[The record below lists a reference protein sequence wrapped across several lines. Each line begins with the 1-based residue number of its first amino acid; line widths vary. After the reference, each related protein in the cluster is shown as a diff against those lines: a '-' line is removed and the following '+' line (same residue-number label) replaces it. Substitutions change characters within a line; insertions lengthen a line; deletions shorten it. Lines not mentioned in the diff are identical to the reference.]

1 MSCRQVYRRK
11 TFSNEARS
19 SDTKTTL
26 AAILRRSVTP
36 ARAECELE
44 TYNET
49 KPQLAANGCDV
60 KQGLKL
66 IRGENDLHRLERF

>member
-1 MSCRQVYRRK
+1 MPSGLPE
-11 TFSNEARS
+11 TFSNETRS

-26 AAILRRSVTP
+26 AATLRRSVTP

-44 TYNET
+44 IYNET

-66 IRGENDLHRLERF
+66 TRGNNDLYQRLEQF